1 MLEIEI
7 VYGLPDR
14 QVLKTMQL
22 AEGTTVRAAALQSGL
37 DEIFTD
43 LDLHSAPLGIFGKA
57 VKDDTPLR
65 DGDRIEVYRPL
76 LIDPKE
82 ARRKRVQNQEE

>member
-37 DEIFTD
+37 DGIFED
-43 LDLHSAPLGIFGKA
+43 LNLHSAPLGIFGKA
-57 VKDDTPLR
+57 VKDDTLLR

>member
-7 VYGLPDR
+7 VYGLSDK
-14 QVLKTMQL
+14 QVLKNMRVE
-22 AEGTTVRAAALQSGL
+22 EGTRIRAAALKSGL

-65 DGDRIEVYRPL
+65 DGDRIEIPPPHRTPQRAPPAGGVL
-76 LIDPKE
+76 
-82 ARRKRVQNQEE
+82 NQKG

>member
-7 VYGLPDR
+7 VYGLADR
-14 QVLKTMQL
+14 QVLKSMTV
-22 AEGTTVRAAALQSGL
+22 AEGTTVREAALQSGL
-37 DEIFTD
+37 EVEFLE
-43 LDLHSAPLGIFGKA
+43 LDLQQAPLGIFGKV
-57 VKDDTPLR
+57 VKDETVLR

-82 ARRKRVQNQEE
+82 ARRKRAGQE